1 MTFFSYL
8 RIPVE
13 LLNMEQ
19 FLFLNDYHMTQF
31 HDDDVMVTVTF
42 VAQAFHYDKEVIPVV
57 DSDPCHKCGQ
67 PFREQSYSNPSKK
80 C

>member
-1 MTFFSYL
+1 
-8 RIPVE
+8 
-13 LLNMEQ
+13 
-19 FLFLNDYHMTQF
+19 MTQF

-67 PFREQSYSNPSKK
+67 PFREQSYSTPSKK
-80 C
+80 SWSNSNSTICNSYT